1 MTNDLVALEKRTIS
15 SQEIVAALE
24 QSEGILVDAAKL
36 LGVRRFE
43 LEDIINGDEHL
54 SRVHISLI
62 EEVIDRAQKNVFKA
76 VSDGNYT
83 ASIFVLQNIG
93 KERGFSTRAELTLK
107 STAKDVNQMSE
118 KELVDY
124 LEASGIKIEF
134 AEDRT
139 PQATLPPV
147 LQSNRLGS

>member
-54 SRVHISLI
+54 SRVHVSLI

-93 KERGFSTRAELTLK
+93 KERGISDPCRINAQE
-107 STAKDVNQMSE
+107 
-118 KELVDY
+118 Y
-124 LEASGIKIEF
+124 G
-134 AEDRT
+134 
-139 PQATLPPV
+139 
-147 LQSNRLGS
+147 